1 MNKLFT
7 MLPLAASIALF
18 GTASIAASPSSADK
32 GESTA
37 GSQTSNR
44 TPSKK
49 TTIPESQV
57 DTTKSGKTSDRTPS
71 NHGANGAASGE
82 QGMGTSGVS
91 SSQEQAYEETYK
103 TDKAQEEQL
112 KSGASHAR

>member
-18 GTASIAASPSSADK
+18 GTASMAASPSSADK
-32 GESTA
+32 GQSTA
-37 GSQTSNR
+37 GDATSNR
-44 TPSKK
+44 TPTKK
-49 TTIPESQV
+49 TMLPESQV
-57 DTTKSGKTSDRTPS
+57 DTTKNGKTSDRTPS
-71 NHGANGAASGE
+71 NHGGSGAAAGE
-82 QGMGTSGVS
+82 QGKEMSGVS

-112 KSGASHAR
+112 KSGGKAR